1 MAYLKLNNI
10 GVYKKAFSL
19 SNYIW
24 IVVRK
29 WDMFAKNTIGSQFV
43 RSADSISANI
53 AEGFGKYYLK
63 DMVRHY
69 RISRGSTLETL
80 DWNEKARK
88 RELIDE
94 KEYKYILNVL
104 QDLPKEINQLI
115 KFTKGSMKK
124 AII

>member
-63 DMVRHY
+63 D
-69 RISRGSTLETL
+69 
-80 DWNEKARK
+80 
-88 RELIDE
+88 
-94 KEYKYILNVL
+94 
-104 QDLPKEINQLI
+104 
-115 KFTKGSMKK
+115 
-124 AII
+124 